1 MVSTWPKRNS
11 VDGHMVINVL
21 FMLIINLIIRNYE
34 DDIEEAE
41 WFRLTLFCVPLSWHN
56 SYTWSCLAVI
66 MTVKIFNPSMV
77 TVKIERGLAF
87 ENRVVVCFDQRC
99 IFWSQSH
106 SWPCRLEVKYF
117 CNFSPCWS
125 TTRNIITLLSNLIF
139 VICSTKTTNSLAQAL
154 WDTHKQKI
162 FLKKKKSLNGQK
174 GAWEVEVLS
183 QAKMNWLE
191 FQMIRSLREYWM
203 NINWAEH
210 QIKLTL
216 SLQ

>member
-1 MVSTWPKRNS
+1 
-11 VDGHMVINVL
+11 
-21 FMLIINLIIRNYE
+21 MLIIILIIRDHE
-34 DDIEEAE
+34 EDIEEAE

-66 MTVKIFNPSMV
+66 MTVKIFIPSMM

-125 TTRNIITLLSNLIF
+125 TTRNIITLISNLIF
-139 VICSTKTTNSLAQAL
+139 VIYSTKTTNSLAE
-154 WDTHKQKI
+154 
-162 FLKKKKSLNGQK
+162 KKKLTRHYEIHIIHINQK
-174 GAWEVEVLS
+174 YFPKRNNHQL
-183 QAKMNWLE
+183 AKKGLE
-191 FQMIRSLREYWM
+191 RLRFCHRQRW
-203 NINWAEH
+203 ID
-210 QIKLTL
+210 
-216 SLQ
+216 

>member
-1 MVSTWPKRNS
+1 
-11 VDGHMVINVL
+11 MVI
-21 FMLIINLIIRNYE
+21 IILIIRDHE
-34 DDIEEAE
+34 EDIENAE

-66 MTVKIFNPSMV
+66 MTVKIFIPSMV

-117 CNFSPCWS
+117 CNFSPWWS
-125 TTRNIITLLSNLIF
+125 TTRNTITLISNLIF
-139 VICSTKTTNSLAQAL
+139 VIYSTKTTNSLAQKKAHKAL
-154 WDTHKQKI
+154 WDIQIKT
-162 FLKKKKSLNGQK
+162 FLKKKKSPTGQK

-203 NINWAEH
+203 NINWVEH